1 MHRFSGQGS
10 HEDKI
15 PPPPLSRLRAGG
27 SVQTAVQSGG
37 SNAAE
42 TRGLAGRGSR
52 LPVSPWRQP
61 RAGPSYGGAGRGL
74 PWPGQK
80 DLRAVPSP
88 EVQTAP
94 HRDDPSFL
102 FFFGSSHH
110 ALLPWRSPRCGRRPN
125 SHLSEK
131 QAQRGTESCSNG
143 QTTSFRAVPRQNLLY
158 PFVPQIFIETLL
170 LGLSDLAGKLQ
181 EAQLNLN
188 FK

>member
-102 FFFGSSHH
+102 FSLAVHTTLSCLGD
-110 ALLPWRSPRCGRRPN
+110 PRAVVAARIPTCQRNRPREGPRVAQSVKPQVLGRCQD
-125 SHLSEK
+125 K
-131 QAQRGTESCSNG
+131 
-143 QTTSFRAVPRQNLLY
+143 TSFIHLFHKY
-158 PFVPQIFIETLL
+158 
-170 LGLSDLAGKLQ
+170 LSRPYS
-181 EAQLNLN
+181 
-188 FK
+188 